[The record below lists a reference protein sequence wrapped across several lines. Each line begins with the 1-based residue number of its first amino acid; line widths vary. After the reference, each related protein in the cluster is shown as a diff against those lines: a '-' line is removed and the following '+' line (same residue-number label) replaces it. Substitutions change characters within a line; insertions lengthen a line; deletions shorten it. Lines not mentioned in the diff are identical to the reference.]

1 MEFFRQGD
9 GKWQLAYRTEVT
21 PGIGWLGRGESL
33 QALGLASLGTERKSL
48 LVGRAGGSSSW
59 ARPEVSSPLGSQ
71 EQPEPYLE
79 ALLSLSAAFLRW
91 GPQHTHSGE
100 EFPRPWMEGRGPG
113 KRLLACHSSPLS
125 THTPPLRCAAQTMTV
140 TAHMISLVPSTLP
153 WPNCKQSR

>member
-21 PGIGWLGRGESL
+21 PGVGWLGRGESL
-33 QALGLASLGTERKSL
+33 QGLGLASLGTERKSL
-48 LVGRAGGSSSW
+48 LAGRAGGSSSW

-79 ALLSLSAAFLRW
+79 ALLSISAAFLRW

-100 EFPRPWMEGRGPG
+100 EFPCRGWREGVLGRGSVPVM
-113 KRLLACHSSPLS
+113 RLLYPHTRPLS
-125 THTPPLRCAAQTMTV
+125 GALLR
-140 TAHMISLVPSTLP
+140 L
-153 WPNCKQSR
+153 